1 MPALNSG
8 HTVGYVR
15 HPTLIRCVR
24 IELPLEPVG
33 CHDTGFA
40 FTCSWATVPN
50 LSFYSGTLHQPPD
63 PVHSALLSGITQI
76 EIDLAITIDAARL
89 KPELFDLPGQH
100 LICLVTLRMWLLKPE
115 IESTRMDIQN
125 PTEQT
130 NRPATA
136 VVADKG
142 VPQSDSFAKYAAAF
156 FNMSRSSVTRFNS
169 F

>member
-1 MPALNSG
+1 
-8 HTVGYVR
+8 
-15 HPTLIRCVR
+15 
-24 IELPLEPVG
+24 
-33 CHDTGFA
+33 
-40 FTCSWATVPN
+40 
-50 LSFYSGTLHQPPD
+50 
-63 PVHSALLSGITQI
+63 
-76 EIDLAITIDAARL
+76 
-89 KPELFDLPGQH
+89 
-100 LICLVTLRMWLLKPE
+100 MWLLKPE
-115 IESTRMDIQN
+115 IKSTRMDIQN

>member
-1 MPALNSG
+1 M
-8 HTVGYVR
+8 
-15 HPTLIRCVR
+15 
-24 IELPLEPVG
+24 
-33 CHDTGFA
+33 
-40 FTCSWATVPN
+40 
-50 LSFYSGTLHQPPD
+50 
-63 PVHSALLSGITQI
+63 
-76 EIDLAITIDAARL
+76 DLAITIDAARL

-115 IESTRMDIQN
+115 IKSTRMDIQN

-156 FNMSRSSVTRFNS
+156 FNISRSSVTRFNS

>member
-1 MPALNSG
+1 
-8 HTVGYVR
+8 VGYGTQ
-15 HPTLIRCVR
+15 P
-24 IELPLEPVG
+24 EL
-33 CHDTGFA
+33 
-40 FTCSWATVPN
+40 
-50 LSFYSGTLHQPPD
+50 YSGTLHQPPD

-76 EIDLAITIDAARL
+76 EMDLAITIDAARL

-115 IESTRMDIQN
+115 IKSTRMDIQN

-142 VPQSDSFAKYAAAF
+142 VPQSDSFAKYAAVDSICQCNTP
-156 FNMSRSSVTRFNS
+156 FNYLFRCFELQCLSRSVV
-169 F
+169 